1 MALHNDPRYS
11 LRDEE
16 ATVTALGMEYVHI
29 PVQFSQPKRSEL
41 LAFYEAMHRLS
52 QRRLW
57 VHCAMN
63 MRVTAFLGLYW
74 ANECGWDRAKAFE
87 LMDNVWEP
95 NDVWSKFIAE
105 NLGNAG

>member
-1 MALHNDPRYS
+1 
-11 LRDEE
+11 
-16 ATVTALGMEYVHI
+16 
-29 PVQFSQPKRSEL
+29 
-41 LAFYEAMHRLS
+41 MHRLS

-87 LMDNVWEP
+87 LIRWEIP
-95 NDVWSKFIAE
+95 RLCRGDSRSLTFP
-105 NLGNAG
+105 